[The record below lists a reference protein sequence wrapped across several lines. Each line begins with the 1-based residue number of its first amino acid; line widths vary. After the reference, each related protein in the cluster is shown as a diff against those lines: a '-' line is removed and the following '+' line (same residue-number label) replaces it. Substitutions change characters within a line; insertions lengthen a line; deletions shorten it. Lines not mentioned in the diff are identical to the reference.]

1 VQAGA
6 ACCKPSRIR
15 LLVRRTAPTIEE
27 RVAFESLKT
36 LKHIVLRVHTFGRLH
51 VRGTDGGVLS
61 GSAAQPRRL
70 AILALLASAGEQGLT
85 RDKVLAYLWPD
96 AEEERSRR
104 MLNQALYSLRQDL
117 GSDDVFLGTRELRF
131 NPDLVSSDVAE
142 FEEAVSRGKLED
154 AAARYTGP
162 FLDGFRLPGAPEF
175 DRWAEEERA
184 GLAGSYSES
193 LAKLARRAEDVGD
206 WAQAVEW
213 WRKAAAQDPLNGRVA
228 LRLMRALLAAN
239 DRNGALRHA
248 RVYEAL
254 VAQELDLP
262 PDREVVAYAEQL
274 RHEPSAQI
282 SEPLVGAIPA
292 AFTAPESEPKQVPV
306 DAASGDAAPAP
317 AAVPPSLAKALSM
330 LEGQHA
336 REPRSTADWVAVLH
350 GHGPRAEA
358 TRPASGG
365 RWVLLAVVALLIAGI
380 IILVLRP
387 RPRDVAF
394 GATHPVAVEG
404 ALELDPAISPDG
416 KAVAYATDRAGQMRI
431 VLRQLAG
438 GPALSLSDSLPGY
451 HRAPRWSPDG
461 SRIAFQSG
469 GTIYSV
475 SALGG
480 MPRPLVRPSVPS
492 GWVAYPAWSPDGG
505 QIAYV
510 ENSVVFSR
518 PVDGGP
524 PRRLAS
530 IGAPHGLAWSP
541 DGKWIAFVSGNAAFT
556 FGAQPWGSPTNL
568 GNIAPSS
575 IWLVPANGGA
585 PIRLTDDASLNAS
598 PAWLPGSRALVFV
611 SSRLGGREVFRLAVD
626 RNGRPGANPVRL
638 STGLNAQTVSVSA
651 DGKLGAYSVFT
662 YSANVWALDLPPK
675 PPATV
680 AAARP
685 VTNGSQAV
693 EGLAISSDGKWLA
706 FDSDRNGTQQIYR
719 QPLSGGEPE
728 QLTRSSDPDFLSSWS
743 PDGKEIAFYSYRR
756 GTRRVYVIPADGGQ
770 AREVAPTLANQR
782 NPVWA
787 PDGQGLVFS
796 ASEDEQPSQLYVVR
810 RRSDSTWEAPHRVTT
825 DGGALPQWS
834 PDGRRIA
841 FINEHAVWLVG
852 SGGGRPSLLIPAAD
866 SVRYGVPNMLQWE
879 PDGQRIFYKAFDA
892 NGQASIWS
900 VASDGSG
907 PATLLIR
914 FDDPT
919 RTSSR
924 PEFATDGKR
933 IYFTLGQRQSDV
945 WTVDLVGAR

>member
-1 VQAGA
+1 
-6 ACCKPSRIR
+6 
-15 LLVRRTAPTIEE
+15 
-27 RVAFESLKT
+27 
-36 LKHIVLRVHTFGRLH
+36 VLRVHTFGRLH

-104 MLNQALYSLRQDL
+104 MLNQALYALRQDL

-142 FEEAVSRGKLED
+142 FEEALSRGKLED
-154 AAARYTGP
+154 AAARYAGP

-184 GLAGSYSES
+184 GLAGSYAES
-193 LAKLARRAEDVGD
+193 LAKLARRSEDLGD

-213 WRKAAAQDPLNGRVA
+213 WRRAAAQDPLNGRVA
-228 LRLMRALLAAN
+228 LRLMRALVAAN

-254 VAQELDLP
+254 VEQELDLP

-274 RHEPSAQI
+274 RRELPAPT
-282 SEPLVGAIPA
+282 SEAFVEAIPA
-292 AFTAPESEPKQVPV
+292 AATAPASDHKLPV
-306 DAASGDAAPAP
+306 EAAPRD
-317 AAVPPSLAKALSM
+317 AVPAPTGVPAPTSVPAPTGVPASLAKALSM
-330 LEGQHA
+330 LEGQHV

-350 GHGPRAEA
+350 GRGPGAEPTKSP
-358 TRPASGG
+358 TRG
-365 RWVLLAVVALLIAGI
+365 RWLLLAAALLLAGI
-380 IILVLRP
+380 TMLVLRP
-387 RPRDVAF
+387 RPRDVIF

-404 ALELDPAISPDG
+404 ALELDPAMSPDG

-438 GPALSLSDSLPGY
+438 GPPLSISDSLPGY

-469 GTIYSV
+469 GTIYVV

-480 MPRPLVRPSVPS
+480 MPRPLVRPSAPS
-492 GWVAYPAWSPDGG
+492 GWVAYPAWSPDGK

-510 ENSVVFSR
+510 ENSVVFVRS
-518 PVDGGP
+518 VDGGP

-530 IGAPHGLAWSP
+530 INAPHGLAWSP
-541 DGKWIAFVSGNAAFT
+541 DGQWIAFVSGNAAFT

-575 IWLVPANGGA
+575 IWLVQASGGA

-598 PAWLPGSRALVFV
+598 PAWLPRSRALLFV
-611 SSRLGGREVFRLAVD
+611 SSRLGGREIFRLAVD
-626 RNGRPGANPVRL
+626 RNGKPAANPVRL

-651 DGKLGAYSVFT
+651 DGKRSAYSVFT

-675 PPATV
+675 PPTTV

-693 EGLAISSDGKWLA
+693 EGLAISSDGRWLA
-706 FDSDRNGTQQIYR
+706 FDSDRNGTQEIYR
-719 QPLSGGEPE
+719 QSLTGGEPE
-728 QLTRSSDPDFLSSWS
+728 QLTQSPDPDFLSSWS

-756 GTRRVYVIPADGGQ
+756 GTRRVYVMPAEGGQ

-796 ASEDEQPSQLYVVR
+796 ASEGEQPSQIYVGR
-810 RRSDSTWEAPHRVTT
+810 RRPDSTWETPHRVTT

-841 FINEHAVWLVG
+841 FINERAVWLIG
-852 SGGGRPSLLIPAAD
+852 SGGGRSSLLIPAGD
-866 SVRYGVPNMLQWE
+866 SIRYGVPNMLQWE
-879 PDGQRIFYKAFDA
+879 PSGKRIFYKAFDA

-900 VASDGSG
+900 VASDGGG
-907 PATLLIR
+907 PATLLVR

-945 WTVDLVGAR
+945 WTVDLIGTR